1 MTAAPDVVPP
11 SGGEPFRRTVRTST
25 EQHDDGTL
33 TLAAR
38 VDDWFHG
45 FEVRLRCD
53 GAEVIEASATAHRH
67 PWSSCPGALAS
78 VTRLRGPLSAVAAQ
92 LAHAPRSTSCVHVTD
107 LVWLAAQGHPLRV
120 YTVELDPY
128 EATLT
133 RDGAEVLRWPL
144 DEFKIADG
152 GPFHGLGPGLKG
164 WSKQLV
170 SVRADRE
177 FREAVRVMR
186 RGMLVGVGYYTLE
199 WSSYACGADVPHE
212 TMTDSCY
219 AFTADRMASS
229 ERVARVPIPRIRR
242 TAEQRRR
249 FEADAGSEV
258 GADPP
263 T

>member
-1 MTAAPDVVPP
+1 VQACL
-11 SGGEPFRRTVRTST
+11 EP
-25 EQHDDGTL
+25 HDDGTH
-33 TLAAR
+33 TLVAR

-53 GAEVIEASATAHRH
+53 GTEVIDASATAHRH

-78 VTRLRGPLSAVAAQ
+78 VARLRGPLAMVAAQ

-107 LVWLAAQGHPLRV
+107 LVWLAAQSHGLRN
-120 YTVELDPY
+120 YQIELDPY

-133 RDGAEVLRWPL
+133 RDGEELLRWPL
-144 DEFKIADG
+144 DEFKIADD

-164 WSKQLV
+164 WSKQLASV
-170 SVRADRE
+170 SADRE

-212 TMTDSCY
+212 TMADSCY
-219 AFTADRMASS
+219 AFTSDRMATSD
-229 ERVARVPIPRIRR
+229 RVARVPIPRIRR
-242 TAEQRRR
+242 TPEQRSR
-249 FEADAGSEV
+249 FSVDGSAGEP
-258 GADPP
+258 ADPP
-263 T
+263 R